1 MMMMMMKR
9 TRLTFRVMGQDEQVD
24 AGCSGAR
31 AEDGDPLVVAS
42 KMADVFVEPAQSL
55 DLIQQAVVPFSR
67 LIACAQE
74 TCTRAK
80 IGYKCTYK
88 TLYLL

>member
-1 MMMMMMKR
+1 MMTTT

-24 AGCSGAR
+24 AGRSSAR
-31 AEDGDPLVVAS
+31 AENGDPLVVAS

-55 DLIQQAVVPFSR
+55 DLIQQAVVPFSC
-67 LIACAQE
+67 LIAGAQE

-80 IGYKCTYK
+80 TRS
-88 TLYLL
+88 